1 MEEEEEMKRA
11 GELSGGG
18 VVESPALRRKKET
31 GTTAEFED
39 ELTAWLSME
48 ESETESVSELLK
60 LLDDDSTEAAKVRFS
75 DNPYSSALVFQSSSS
90 YITINGNEESCG
102 SSFSDSESSVMA
114 SVDMGG
120 MLSRNVKVE
129 NGLEGIREWLEAEEG
144 SAWGRNEEEARGWMV
159 NWEWEWDEE
168 QLARLGNLE
177 KIGNR
182 VLKRDEDEDAYILD
196 AVALFRKW
204 RVLWGKRK

>member
-11 GELSGGG
+11 SGG
-18 VVESPALRRKKET
+18 VVESPVLKRKKET
-31 GTTAEFED
+31 GTAEFED

-60 LLDDDSTEAAKVRFS
+60 LLDDDSAEAAKVRFS

-144 SAWGRNEEEARGWMV
+144 GAWGRNEEEARGWMV
-159 NWEWEWDEE
+159 NWEWDEE
-168 QLARLGNLE
+168 QLARFLGE
-177 KIGNR
+177 
-182 VLKRDEDEDAYILD
+182 EDS
-196 AVALFRKW
+196 LF
-204 RVLWGKRK
+204 